1 MFENSLAAR
10 INLLNTESAFR
21 ILAKANSLEAEGRHI
36 IHCEIG
42 QPDFRTPEHIARA
55 ACQAI
60 NDGITGY
67 SPTPGYPKLRQA
79 IADFYTANKHVKT
92 DMNEVVVVPGG
103 KPIMFYT
110 MLMLVN
116 PGDEVILPDPGFPI
130 YHSCISFAEGVPVPI
145 PLREENGFR
154 YDLNR
159 LKDAITPKTKLII
172 LNSPSNPTG
181 GVFDEE
187 DLREI
192 AELLSDRPDI
202 FILSDEIYDRLVYD
216 SDVAPSIA
224 ALPEFKDRTIILN
237 GFSKA
242 YSMTGWRLGYGIMN
256 AEFAQKMELLMV
268 NSNSCAASFSQ
279 IAAIEALTASQDC
292 VELMK
297 EAFRERRDWLVD
309 ALNAI
314 PGISCIKPNGA
325 FYAFPNISSFGLT
338 SFDFCDRLLT
348 EAGVAAAW
356 GTSFGACGE
365 GYFRLSYATSL
376 DNLKEAVWRIADFT
390 AKL

>member
-154 YDLNR
+154 YDLDR

-256 AEFAQKMELLMV
+256 AELAQKMELLMV
-268 NSNSCAASFSQ
+268 NSNSCAASFTQ

>member
-79 IADFYTANKHVKT
+79 IANFYTANKHVKT

-130 YHSCISFAEGVPVPI
+130 YHSCINFAEGVPVPI
-145 PLREENGFR
+145 PLLEENGFR
-154 YDLNR
+154 YDLDR

-256 AEFAQKMELLMV
+256 AELAQKMELLMV

-314 PGISCIKPNGA
+314 PGISCIKPKGA

>member
-256 AEFAQKMELLMV
+256 AELAQKMELLMV

>member
-130 YHSCISFAEGVPVPI
+130 YHSCINFAEGVPVPI

-154 YDLNR
+154 YDLDR

-256 AEFAQKMELLMV
+256 AELAQKMELLMV

-314 PGISCIKPNGA
+314 PGISCIKPRGA

>member
-181 GVFDEE
+181 GAFDEE

-256 AEFAQKMELLMV
+256 AELAQKMELLMV
-268 NSNSCAASFSQ
+268 NSNSCAASFTQ

>member
-256 AEFAQKMELLMV
+256 AELAQKMELLMV
-268 NSNSCAASFSQ
+268 NSNSCAASFTQ

>member
-256 AEFAQKMELLMV
+256 AELAQKMELLMV
-268 NSNSCAASFSQ
+268 NSNSCAASFTQ

-314 PGISCIKPNGA
+314 PGISCIKPKGA

>member
-314 PGISCIKPNGA
+314 PGISCIKPKGA